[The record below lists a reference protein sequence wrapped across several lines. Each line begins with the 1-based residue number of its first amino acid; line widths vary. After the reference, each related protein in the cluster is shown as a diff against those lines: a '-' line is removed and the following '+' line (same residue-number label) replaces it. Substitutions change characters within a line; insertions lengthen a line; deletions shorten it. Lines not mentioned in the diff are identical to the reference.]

1 MFYNGR
7 KREKLAEGMIA
18 IGKIMI
24 LSFSDSE
31 EHIFNKVKEVLNSE
45 TVMEYTGELS
55 EPVLSFQGLEIHL
68 KDETVCQN
76 GRLVNL
82 SHQEFLALEYL
93 AEHPGWI
100 HTKEQIYDTVY
111 GDKFEGNVDNTVYCL
126 IYSLRKK
133 LEKDPRYPKY
143 IQTVRGVGYK
153 FIGKTENPGM

>member
-1 MFYNGR
+1 
-7 KREKLAEGMIA
+7 
-18 IGKIMI
+18 MI

-82 SHQEFLALEYL
+82 QLA
-93 AEHPGWI
+93 
-100 HTKEQIYDTVY
+100 KE
-111 GDKFEGNVDNTVYCL
+111 
-126 IYSLRKK
+126 
-133 LEKDPRYPKY
+133 
-143 IQTVRGVGYK
+143 
-153 FIGKTENPGM
+153 IGKKSTVSEVHTNSSWRRI